1 MRGEDLHKI
10 KEQLIKANRQMGKDR
25 AKEELL
31 IKDWQI
37 QQAKIESLNTL
48 ADNLLKVR
56 ALFQSAAEATQ
67 KQLEF
72 HISGLVSSALSAVWD
87 NPYEFVLEFVQKRG
101 KTEAELWIERDGERM
116 KPLDAAG
123 GGVVDIIS
131 LALRMAFWSL
141 TKTSRPLLLLD
152 EPLKQLSADKQ
163 SKASDMLKSISEKL
177 GIQILMVTH
186 EKALLD
192 AVDKQ
197 FEVKLVNGISEVV

>member
-10 KEQLIKANRQMGKDR
+10 KEQLIKANQQMGKDR

>member
-1 MRGEDLHKI
+1 MSGEDRHKI
-10 KEQLIKANRQMGKDR
+10 IAELGKANQQFAKDK
-25 AKEELL
+25 AKEEIL
-31 IKDWQI
+31 IKDWEK
-37 QQAKIESLNTL
+37 QQDKLSELNTL

-56 ALFQSAAEATQ
+56 TLFQGAAEATQ

-72 HISGLVSSALSAVWD
+72 HVSGLVSSALKAVWD
-87 NPYEFVLEFVQKRG
+87 DPYKFILEFVQKRG

-141 TKTSRPLLLLD
+141 TKTSRPLLILD
-152 EPLKQLSADKQ
+152 EPLKQLSADLQ

-197 FEVKLVNGISEVV
+197 FEVKLVDGVSEV